1 MNKKETNTRL
11 YITTTLPYVN
21 ADPHIGFAAEI
32 IRADIIAR
40 FAELSGKK
48 VFFNTGTD
56 EHGAKIYKNAQA
68 AGKTPKEYVDQ
79 YAMKFQALKEILNLK
94 DGLNF
99 IRTTDENH
107 VRAAEE
113 FWRRC
118 HKNGFIDKKKYTTK
132 YCVGCELEKTDSELE
147 NGRCPLHPNQEI
159 EHIEEENYFFKFSEF
174 KDKLLKFYDANP
186 EFVVPQT
193 RFNEIKAFVGRGLQD
208 FSISRLKAKMP
219 WGIEVPGDPEHVMYV
234 WFDALV
240 SYIAAVGWPDD
251 EKKFNEWWRDAENV
265 IQYCGKDNL
274 RQQSAMWQAMLMA
287 AELPNSKQIIVT
299 GFVTG
304 DGGIKMSKSLGNVI
318 NPLDLVNEFGTDALR
333 YFVAHELL
341 LYEDSPFT
349 TERFKESY
357 NVGLANGLG
366 NLVSRILKMSSSYG
380 VTVTF
385 PPKTSTQEATPA
397 WFEEAFKGFDIKKAI
412 DHIWSRIEWL
422 DNYIQEKQPFKKIKT
437 DEVGAKR
444 DVSEM
449 LEKLYYIAELLKPF
463 LPVAAQKI
471 LSLLKEN
478 KAPEAPL
485 FPRRD

>member
-1 MNKKETNTRL
+1 MSRRS

-40 FAELSGKK
+40 FRELSGEK

-56 EHGAKIYKNAQA
+56 EHGAKIYRNAQA
-68 AGKTPKEYVDQ
+68 VGKSPQEYVDQ
-79 YAMKFQALKEILNLK
+79 FAMKFKSLKEILDLK
-94 DGLNF
+94 DGVNF
-99 IRTTDENH
+99 IRTTDPEH

-118 HKNGFIDKKKYTTK
+118 NKNGFIYKKKYATK

-147 NGRCPLHPNQEI
+147 NGRCPLHPGQEL
-159 EHIEEENYFFKFSEF
+159 EVIEEENYFFKFSEF
-174 KDKLLKFYDANP
+174 KERLLAFYEGHPDFITP
-186 EFVVPQT
+186 SS
-193 RFNEIKAFVGRGLQD
+193 RFNEIKAFVARGLQD

-219 WGIEVPGDPEHVMYV
+219 WGIEVPGDHDHVMYV

-251 EKKFNEWWRDAENV
+251 EKKFNEWWRDAESV

-287 AELPNSKQIIVT
+287 AGLSNSKTIVIN

-318 NPLDLVNEFGTDALR
+318 NPADIVKEYGTDALR
-333 YFVAHELL
+333 YFVARELL
-341 LYEDSPFT
+341 PFEDSPFT
-349 TERFKESY
+349 IERFKEAY

-380 VTVTF
+380 VKAVL
-385 PPKTSTQEATPA
+385 PPQTSLKEATPV
-397 WFEEAFKGFDIKKAI
+397 WFYEAFTAFDIKKAA

-437 DEVGAKR
+437 DEVGAKK
-444 DVSEM
+444 DVLEM
-449 LEKLYYIAELLKPF
+449 LEKLYHIAELLKPI
-463 LPVAAQKI
+463 LPITAGRVLK
-471 LSLLKEN
+471 LLHEN
-478 KAPEAPL
+478 TSPEAPL
-485 FPRRD
+485 FPRKD